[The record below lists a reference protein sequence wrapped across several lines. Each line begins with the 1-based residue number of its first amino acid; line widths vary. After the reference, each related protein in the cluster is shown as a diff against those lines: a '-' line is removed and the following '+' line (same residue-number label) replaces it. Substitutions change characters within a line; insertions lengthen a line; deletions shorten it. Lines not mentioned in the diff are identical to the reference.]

1 MILKRLVELLK
12 ITVWQASSV
21 QYIVCRLEDA
31 VKSIISMFKKLLKFV
46 WNGAGDLPLDYISP
60 YSEMPGEPKL
70 DPKVER
76 ANKAPIDM
84 DRLRKKGM

>member
-1 MILKRLVELLK
+1 
-12 ITVWQASSV
+12 
-21 QYIVCRLEDA
+21 
-31 VKSIISMFKKLLKFV
+31 MFKRLLKFV

-60 YSEMPGEPKL
+60 YSEMPGAPKVNQVN
-70 DPKVER
+70 PKVEK